1 MKMLLQSLLT
11 LILVAFSAITFAQA
25 VDINTATAEQ
35 LDKELKGIG
44 PKKAADIVKYR
55 EANGPFQSVD
65 DLAKV
70 PGIKGKTMD
79 KIKPMVTVGGAEPL
93 AAPAMP
99 ATPAVPAKP
108 AMPAVPAV
116 PATPAMPAAPAM
128 PAKPA
133 MPAVPATPAMPA
145 KPAMPAVP
153 ATPAVPAVPTP
164 PAAPAVPKQ

>member
-1 MKMLLQSLLT
+1 MRMLLKNLLT
-11 LILVAFSAITFAQA
+11 LILVAFSALTFAQA

-93 AAPAMP
+93 AAPTMPAVP
-99 ATPAVPAKP
+99 ATPAMPAKP
-108 AMPAVPAV
+108 AMPAVPA
-116 PATPAMPAAPAM
+116 TPAM